1 MVELLQVLEGLAY
14 VGFIAG
20 AIFAVLEL
28 RTMSKDRKTEL
39 VMRASEFMC
48 TLEWEQ
54 AAAKFMKA
62 RFQTPEEAEEQVSL
76 PVLLMVADYC
86 EGIGTLAQRG
96 FVPKDVVLDLL
107 PVEYVWNKIKVWVKA
122 PSDIDDPDRD
132 KFGPTYPCFEWLA
145 GEDRK
150 RRLAQEQKAKAA

>member
-1 MVELLQVLEGLAY
+1 MLEGLAY

-39 VMRASEFMC
+39 VMRVSEFMC
-48 TLEWEQ
+48 TLEFEQ

-62 RFQTPEEAEEQVSL
+62 RFKTPEEAEEQVSL
-76 PVLLMVADYC
+76 PVLMMIADYC
-86 EGIGTLAQRG
+86 EGIGNLAQRG
-96 FVPKDVVLDLL
+96 LVPKDVVFDLF
-107 PVEYVWNKIKVWVKA
+107 PIEYVWSKLKVWAKA
-122 PSDIDDPDRD
+122 SSDIDDPDRD
-132 KFGPTYPCFEWLA
+132 KYGTAYPSFEWLA

-150 RRLAQEQKAKAA
+150 RRLAQEQKAKAT